1 MMANKNYQEFV
12 PSSRPISRTP
22 SESAQSEVD
31 GKSYVAY
38 IRLKFS
44 LSDQYRANRYIHP
57 NRRPMI
63 MGYNPVPLQYQRYGP
78 KVNTFIHFTLFNY
91 DYVCL
96 LHLAVT
102 TNISPPAHLSGV
114 PTKPHPNGKLILVQF
129 CCLKILKLFIKYKIN

>member
-31 GKSYVAY
+31 GS
-38 IRLKFS
+38 FS
-44 LSDQYRANRYIHP
+44 IVYKMIKILSLDQYRANRYIHP

-78 KVNTFIHFTLFNY
+78 KVNTFIHFTIFNY
-91 DYVCL
+91 DYVFL

-114 PTKPHPNGKLILVQF
+114 PTKPRPNGKPILI
-129 CCLKILKLFIKYKIN
+129 